1 MRWGVNARRLSGQRM
16 GVGRYIEYLLKHWDQ
31 QRAADD
37 RFALFVRTPF
47 HRSELSLSDAFDV
60 RLLTP
65 SLTGI
70 VWENVH
76 LPRQAA
82 DLDVL
87 FCPNYSAPLAYRGRL
102 VVATHSINEIQPG
115 AHRWWYPYT
124 YGQLYRRS
132 ALMADRVIVPS
143 ETTKRDAARHYGV
156 SAERIDVVEQGTDD
170 TFQPIK
176 DVAVLREAR
185 RKYLGTDVPYVLFVG
200 TLSERRNTANLL
212 RGFASAKKRGRLP
225 HKLLLFGPN
234 PHGVPVAAL
243 ARSLGI
249 EQDVVQ
255 TDGRIESHAEIV
267 PVYCAADVFV
277 HPSLYEGF
285 SMTTVEALACGV
297 AVIASNR
304 GGLADVANGY
314 ARMLADPTAE
324 AIGDAI
330 YEVLTDSNLR
340 EALQDKALERATAF
354 RWENTARKTMD
365 VLRRVAA

>member
-1 MRWGVNARRLSGQRM
+1 MRCGVNARRLSGQRM
-16 GVGRYIEYLLKHWDQ
+16 GVGRYIEYLLKHWNL

-37 RFALFVRTPF
+37 RFTLFVRTPF
-47 HRSELSLSDAFDV
+47 HRNDLSLSDAFDV
-60 RLLTP
+60 RLLEP

-70 VWENVH
+70 LWENVH

-102 VVATHSINEIQPG
+102 VVAVHSVNEIQPG
-115 AHRWWYPYT
+115 AHQWWYPYT
-124 YGQLYRRS
+124 YGALYRRS
-132 ALMADRVIVPS
+132 ALMADRVIVPC
-143 ETTKRDAARHYGV
+143 ETTRRDVERHYGIA
-156 SAERIDVVEQGTDD
+156 AERIDVVEQGTDD
-170 TFQPIK
+170 TFRPIT
-176 DVAVLREAR
+176 DAAVLSQAR
-185 RKYLGTDVPYVLFVG
+185 RKHLGADVPYVLFVG

-212 RGFASAKKRGRLP
+212 RGFASAKKRGRFP

-234 PHGVPVAAL
+234 PHGIPLADL

-249 EQDVVQ
+249 EQEVVQ

-324 AIGDAI
+324 AIGDAL
-330 YEVLTDSNLR
+330 YEVLSDSTVR
-340 EALQDKALERATAF
+340 QTLQDKALERATAF
-354 RWENTARKTMD
+354 RWENTARKTID
-365 VLRRVAA
+365 VLRRVVA

>member
-1 MRWGVNARRLSGQRM
+1 MRWGMNARRLSGQRM
-16 GVGRYIEYLLKHWDQ
+16 GVGRYIEYLLKHWNQ

-37 RFALFVRTPF
+37 RFTLFVRTPF
-47 HRSELSLSDAFDV
+47 HRDELGLSEAFDV
-60 RLLTP
+60 RLLRP

-70 VWENVH
+70 LWENVH
-76 LPRQAA
+76 LPRHAA
-82 DLDVL
+82 DVDVL

-102 VVATHSINEIQPG
+102 VVAIHSVNEIQPG

-124 YGQLYRRS
+124 YGELYRRS
-132 ALMADRVIVPS
+132 ALMADRVIVPTD
-143 ETTKRDAARHYGV
+143 TTKHDVERYYGLP
-156 SAERIDVVEQGTDD
+156 AERMEVVEQGTDD
-170 TFQPIK
+170 TFRPIQ
-176 DVAVLREAR
+176 DAAVLSSTR
-185 RKYLGTDVPYVLFVG
+185 RKYLGVDAPYVLFVG

-212 RGFASAKKRGRLP
+212 RGFANAKKRGRFP

-234 PHGVPVAAL
+234 PHGIPIGAL
-243 ARSLGI
+243 AQSLGI
-249 EQDVVQ
+249 ENDVVQ
-255 TDGRIESHAEIV
+255 TDGRIGGHADIV

-330 YEVLTDSNLR
+330 YEVLSDSTLR
-340 EALQDKALERATAF
+340 QTLQEKALVRATVF